1 MKRYIAQKIE
11 TRPVDIL
18 LVEDNPGDVRLTK
31 EALKDAKVLNE
42 IYVARD
48 GVEAMQ
54 FVHREGSFANAP
66 MPDLILLD
74 LNLPKKDGR
83 EVLAEIKKDP
93 KLQHIPVVVL
103 TTSKA
108 DEDIIKT
115 YNLHANAYIT
125 KPVDLNRFVEIMHAL
140 EQFWFTIVKLPPK
153 E

>member
-1 MKRYIAQKIE
+1 MKRYIAQKLE

-66 MPDLILLD
+66 MPDIILLD
-74 LNLPKKDGR
+74 LNLPRKDGR

>member
-1 MKRYIAQKIE
+1 MKRNERKEISV
-11 TRPVDIL
+11 RPVDIL

-31 EALKDAKVLNE
+31 EALRDAKVLNE

-48 GVEAMQ
+48 GVEAME
-54 FVHREGSFANAP
+54 FVHREGSFSDVP
-66 MPDLILLD
+66 VPDLILLD
-74 LNLPKKDGR
+74 LNLPRKDGR

-93 KLQHIPVVVL
+93 RLKRIPVVVL

-108 DEDIIKT
+108 DEDIVKT

-125 KPVDLNRFVEIMHAL
+125 KPVDLNRFVDIIHAL
-140 EQFWFTIVKLPPK
+140 EEFWFSIVKLPPK